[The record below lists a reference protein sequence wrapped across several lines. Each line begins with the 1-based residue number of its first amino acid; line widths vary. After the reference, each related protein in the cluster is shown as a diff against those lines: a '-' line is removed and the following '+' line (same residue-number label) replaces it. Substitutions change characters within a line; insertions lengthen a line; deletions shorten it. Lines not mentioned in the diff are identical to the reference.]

1 MNSKEVPPESS
12 TSGRRSRR
20 NNDDDAAAAN
30 AARRTVN
37 RDFMNMFANLD
48 LNLGSSHRVAAVSN
62 HHDNRIYE
70 GNHRTPRPV
79 TAMPQMPV
87 FSTVR
92 APIMYGEIREPWG
105 NLRPPSATVDMT
117 PPTLP
122 DIRSLFAPILAPQ
135 REPVEGT
142 ANDDDAS
149 FGSLPALVQ
158 RVDSSDEESS
168 DDEENEVMTYGSLP
182 SLVTRSDSSDDEE
195 DDCSLPSLITRNSSD
210 EEDSLPPLLR
220 RRIHQT
226 TGNVGRLSGD
236 IRGIPPLFQ
245 RRISLLQRRDNSD
258 SDDNDSDDNSDCSS
272 EDSDESDGETY
283 WEAAEL
289 EMETSN
295 NHFDNEAILIDNGTG
310 ISSSQRRV
318 DRFSGSS
325 SVRRNLSRVRC
336 RCLARVSNAQ
346 AWTTL
351 RDNMNNMRVRRTVQ

>member
-1 MNSKEVPPESS
+1 M
-12 TSGRRSRR
+12 
-20 NNDDDAAAAN
+20 
-30 AARRTVN
+30 
-37 RDFMNMFANLD
+37 
-48 LNLGSSHRVAAVSN
+48 
-62 HHDNRIYE
+62 
-70 GNHRTPRPV
+70 
-79 TAMPQMPV
+79 
-87 FSTVR
+87 
-92 APIMYGEIREPWG
+92 
-105 NLRPPSATVDMT
+105 
-117 PPTLP
+117 
-122 DIRSLFAPILAPQ
+122 

-220 RRIHQT
+220 RRIHT
-226 TGNVGRLSGD
+226 AGNVGRLSGD

-245 RRISLLQRRDNSD
+245 SRVSLLQRRDNSD
-258 SDDNDSDDNSDCSS
+258 SDDNDSDDNSDSS
-272 EDSDESDGETY
+272 SDDSDESDGETY

-295 NHFDNEAILIDNGTG
+295 NHFDNEVILIDNGSG

-318 DRFSGSS
+318 NRFSGSS